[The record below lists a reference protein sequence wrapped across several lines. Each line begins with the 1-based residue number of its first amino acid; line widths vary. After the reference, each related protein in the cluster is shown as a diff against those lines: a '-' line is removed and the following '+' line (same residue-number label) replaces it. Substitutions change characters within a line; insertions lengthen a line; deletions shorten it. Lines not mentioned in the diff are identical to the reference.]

1 MKKMK
6 KIQTAALL
14 LLTAGLLL
22 LGSCGSND
30 NSNSESEK
38 VSPSQ
43 ITVTRSASPKF
54 YADNGSSH

>member
-1 MKKMK
+1 MMK

-14 LLTAGLLL
+14 LLAAGLLL

-30 NSNSESEK
+30 DESAHEP

-43 ITVTRSASPKF
+43 ITVTRSASPNF
-54 YADNGSSH
+54 YANSIK